1 MKYVWDNVKYVKLVM
16 SGTMSYMLNVLYL
29 GKCQNAKSVMSGT
42 MTNIL
47 NCFFLG
53 RCQICGFWNSRAYDP
68 VFSGQII
75 RFIGRILYSGLI
87 QKCKNSK

>member
-1 MKYVWDNVKYVKLVM
+1 
-16 SGTMSYMLNVLYL
+16 MLNVLYL

-47 NCFFLG
+47 HWFFLG

-68 VFSGQII
+68 VISGQII
-75 RFIGRILYSGLI
+75 RFMGRILYSGLI
-87 QKCKNSK
+87 QMCNTVMCLVLKLDTFAVQPKTD